1 MADRPATA
9 AALPDTATLADAIA
23 AIAAEA
29 SAVALAKWRT
39 DFRQWEKSPGNPVCE
54 VDLEV
59 DLLLFQRLS
68 ALVPDA
74 GWLSEETV
82 DNEDRLTHARL
93 WVVDPIDGTRDYV
106 RGREGWAVSIAL
118 VENGQPLIGVLDAP
132 SRGEVWR
139 AEAGRGA
146 TLNGVPI
153 HTGDRSV
160 FAGAR
165 VPTDSLPR
173 VDSDLVAVAK
183 PNSIALRIAMV
194 AAGQAD
200 LVATLRWGYE
210 WDIAAAV
217 LIAAEAGAT
226 VSDAFGK
233 PLFFNTP
240 TAQAFGVLATTPGI
254 HAAAV
259 DRLAERAKT
268 LAVK

>member
-1 MADRPATA
+1 VADGVAHIAGLADAVAAVAAEAGA
-9 AALPDTATLADAIA
+9 AALT
-23 AIAAEA
+23 
-29 SAVALAKWRT
+29 KWRT
-39 DFRQWEKSPGNPVCE
+39 EFRQWEKSPGNPVCE
-54 VDLEV
+54 VDLEI
-59 DLLLFQRLS
+59 DLLLRQRLS
-68 ALVPDA
+68 ALLPDA
-74 GWLSEETV
+74 GWLSEETA
-82 DNEDRLTHARL
+82 DNADRLAQPRL

-106 RGREGWAVSIAL
+106 RGRPGWAVSIAL
-118 VENGQPLIGVLDAP
+118 VEHGRPVIGVLDAP
-132 SRGEVWR
+132 ARGEVWR

-146 TLNGVPI
+146 TLNGAPI
-153 HTGDRSV
+153 HTGTLSV

-165 VPTDSLPR
+165 VPTDSLPK

-194 AAGQAD
+194 AAGDAD

-217 LIAAEAGAT
+217 LIAAEAGAA

-233 PLFFNTP
+233 PLHLNTP
-240 TAQAFGVLATTPGI
+240 SAQAFGVLATTPGI

-259 DRLAERAKT
+259 ARLADRAKT

>member
-1 MADRPATA
+1 VAERPDVPGA
-9 AALPDTATLADAIA
+9 LADAIA

-29 SAVALAKWRT
+29 GALALAKWRT
-39 DFRQWEKSPGNPVCE
+39 DFKRWEKSPGNPVCD

-59 DLLLFQRLS
+59 NALLHERLS
-68 ALVPDA
+68 ALVPEA

-82 DNEDRLTHARL
+82 DNEDRLSQSRL

-118 VENGQPLIGVLDAP
+118 VEDGQPLIGVLDAP
-132 SRGEVWR
+132 ARGEIWR
-139 AEAGRGA
+139 AELGKGA
-146 TLNGVPI
+146 TLNGFPI
-153 HTGDRSV
+153 RTGNRSA

-194 AAGQAD
+194 AAGEAD

-217 LIAAEAGAT
+217 LIASEAGSA
-226 VSDAFGK
+226 VSDAFGQ

-240 TAQAFGVLATTPGI
+240 SAQAFGVLVTTPGI

-259 DRLAERAKT
+259 ERLADRATT
-268 LAVK
+268 LAVR